1 MNPRGVFKHSLE
13 ITRPHNC
20 LIAAASVVIG
30 GLLACPGLGRVG
42 WVARQTLGASLV
54 AYLVCAGA
62 YALNDWF
69 DLRTDAVAKP
79 SRPLASGA
87 LRPAAALALGVALLV
102 AALIVAAIVGAAV
115 VAFCLGW
122 VVLLVAYS
130 WKLKGYGLLG
140 NVVVSAVASS
150 GFLLG
155 GGVCGDFGA
164 GVVPAMIAMT
174 LHLGRE
180 IAKSV
185 PDARGDKAAGIRTLA
200 VRIGERR
207 ALMLSLWCIAGVVVV
222 SLLPFISSV
231 YGLAYFVTVAGGAY
245 PILALGVHRIIV
257 AGRAEAADGPAIS
270 VAAGSVAALLKL
282 VMAVGL
288 VALFLEGM

>member
-1 MNPRGVFKHSLE
+1 M
-13 ITRPHNC
+13 
-20 LIAAASVVIG
+20 
-30 GLLACPGLGRVG
+30 
-42 WVARQTLGASLV
+42 

-62 YALNDWF
+62 YALNDYF
-69 DLRTDAVAKP
+69 DLPTDRVAKP

-87 LRPAAALALGVALLV
+87 LRPAAALVLGVALLV
-102 AALIVAAIVGAAV
+102 AAVLVAAFEGATV

-122 VVLLVAYS
+122 VTSLLAYS

-140 NVVVSAVASS
+140 NVVVSGVASS

-164 GVVPAMIAMT
+164 GVLPVAIAMT

-185 PDARGDKAAGIRTLA
+185 ADVRGDRAVGMRTLA

-207 ALMLSLWCIAGVVVV
+207 ALVLSLWCIIGVAVV
-222 SLLPFISSV
+222 SLLPFILSV
-231 YGLAYFVTVAGGAY
+231 YGLGYFLTIAVGAY
-245 PILALGVHRIIV
+245 PILGLGVCRIIA
-257 AGRAEAADGPAIS
+257 AGRAGEDDGPAIAA
-270 VAAGSVAALLKL
+270 AAGSVAGLLKL
-282 VMAVGL
+282 VMPVGL
-288 VALFLEGM
+288 LAFFLEGV